1 MTSSTDDHKSL
12 HRLNPFKLAEAIDN
26 AANGKIVNV
35 TKLSNNFLLLETNS
49 AKQSQ
54 ALLSTKSLEGI
65 PVNITPHNSLNFT
78 RGVIKT
84 RDLQDMS
91 EEDIIAELYSEGVI
105 RCKRIKIT
113 RNSQIIQTNTYI
125 LTFNRL
131 QLPSVINMG
140 YLRVRVEKYIPS
152 LRCTKCQKF
161 GHHFSKLEIILPS
174 VLEAVFLSHHLK
186 YQVCLYNATTARTT
200 IQVQNVSIVR
210 KITHLPAK
218 HAQNTKKNRKSFH
231 SNTH

>member
-1 MTSSTDDHKSL
+1 MASSINNRLMWYLEKNKLMTDDHKSL
-12 HRLNPFKLAEAIDN
+12 HRLNPFKLAKAIDS
-26 AANGKIVNV
+26 APNGKIVNV
-35 TKLSNNFLLLETNS
+35 TKLANNFLLLETNS

-78 RGVIKT
+78 RSVIKT
-84 RDLQDMS
+84 GDLQDMS

-131 QLPSVINMG
+131 QLLQLSTWAISESEW
-140 YLRVRVEKYIPS
+140 RSIS
-152 LRCTKCQKF
+152 L
-161 GHHFSKLEIILPS
+161 LL
-174 VLEAVFLSHHLK
+174 
-186 YQVCLYNATTARTT
+186 
-200 IQVQNVSIVR
+200 
-210 KITHLPAK
+210 
-218 HAQNTKKNRKSFH
+218 
-231 SNTH
+231 